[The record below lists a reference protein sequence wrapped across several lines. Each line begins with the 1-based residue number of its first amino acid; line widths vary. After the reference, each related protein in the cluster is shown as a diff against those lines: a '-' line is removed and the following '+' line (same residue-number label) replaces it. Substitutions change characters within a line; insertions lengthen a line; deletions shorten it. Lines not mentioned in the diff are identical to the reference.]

1 MPGLNQN
8 LVVHKLKVDPNVKP
22 VKQPPKKYHLD
33 VEEKIK
39 FELQKLLKAKFVEE
53 IKCPSWLTNIV
64 LVKKKNDQIRFFVD
78 LRDVNKAY
86 PKDEF
91 PLPNVDILLDAKA
104 GHECFFF
111 MDGYSGYNKILMDPV
126 DAPKTTFR
134 TPFGNYFYRVM
145 PFGLKN
151 ANATYQRTMTSIFG
165 DVLHKQV
172 QDYVD
177 DLVVKVK
184 NLVEHLMHLR
194 QVFERCR
201 EHSLRMNPAKYA
213 FGVSSGKFLGFL
225 VHHRGIDLDPTKAK
239 AITTLSPPTILK
251 ELRSFVGKVSYLW
264 RFIPGLVKIL
274 KPFMEQTKKGVTF
287 VWFDQCQKVS
297 KKIQMILADPYT
309 MVIPI
314 PGKPMLLYIT
324 NTEQSWERY

>member
-39 FELQKLLKAKFVEE
+39 FELQKLLKAKFIEE

-64 LVKKKNDQIRFFVD
+64 LVKKKYDQIRFCVD
-78 LRDVNKAY
+78 LQDVNKAY

-104 GHECFFF
+104 GHERFFF

-145 PFGLKN
+145 PFW
-151 ANATYQRTMTSIFG
+151 I
-165 DVLHKQV
+165 
-172 QDYVD
+172 
-177 DLVVKVK
+177 
-184 NLVEHLMHLR
+184 
-194 QVFERCR
+194 
-201 EHSLRMNPAKYA
+201 
-213 FGVSSGKFLGFL
+213 
-225 VHHRGIDLDPTKAK
+225 
-239 AITTLSPPTILK
+239 K
-251 ELRSFVGKVSYLW
+251 E
-264 RFIPGLVKIL
+264 
-274 KPFMEQTKKGVTF
+274 
-287 VWFDQCQKVS
+287 C
-297 KKIQMILADPYT
+297 
-309 MVIPI
+309 
-314 PGKPMLLYIT
+314 
-324 NTEQSWERY
+324 

>member
-1 MPGLNQN
+1 MKEAPKCMNDGVKNVQEELIEFNLGDGEKDEKMVKISKNLSEKERGRLVALLKEYRDVFAWSYQEMPGLNQN

-91 PLPNVDILLDAKA
+91 PLPNVNILLDAKA

-145 PFGLKN
+145 PFW
-151 ANATYQRTMTSIFG
+151 I
-165 DVLHKQV
+165 
-172 QDYVD
+172 
-177 DLVVKVK
+177 
-184 NLVEHLMHLR
+184 
-194 QVFERCR
+194 
-201 EHSLRMNPAKYA
+201 
-213 FGVSSGKFLGFL
+213 
-225 VHHRGIDLDPTKAK
+225 
-239 AITTLSPPTILK
+239 K
-251 ELRSFVGKVSYLW
+251 E
-264 RFIPGLVKIL
+264 
-274 KPFMEQTKKGVTF
+274 
-287 VWFDQCQKVS
+287 C
-297 KKIQMILADPYT
+297 
-309 MVIPI
+309 
-314 PGKPMLLYIT
+314 
-324 NTEQSWERY
+324 